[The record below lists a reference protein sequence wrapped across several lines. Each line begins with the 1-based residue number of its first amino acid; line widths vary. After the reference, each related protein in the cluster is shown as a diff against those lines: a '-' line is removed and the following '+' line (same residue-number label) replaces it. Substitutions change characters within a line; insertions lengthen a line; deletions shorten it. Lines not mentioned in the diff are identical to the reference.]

1 MKENKEMTEQELGEI
16 SGGPHY
22 SDWSRVKAGFMQY
35 TDGFDKNG
43 SGYTFKK
50 PSTRYLASSKTS
62 E

>member
-22 SDWSRVKAGFMQY
+22 SDWSGRTGFMQY

-43 SGYTFKK
+43 SGHTFKK
-50 PSTRYLASSKTS
+50 PSTRLCQDVTY
-62 E
+62 EW